1 MPIKHAALK
10 QIRKDRARR
19 SRNQAVRAELKT
31 LTKRL
36 LALLQEQKL
45 EEARGLIRLVSKK
58 YDRAASRHII
68 HPNTAARYKSRLTR
82 RLTPPPPRTSQSPA
96 ARPPAPG

>member
-10 QIRKDRARR
+10 QIRKDHKRR
-19 SRNQAVRAELKT
+19 TRNQAMRSELKT

-36 LALLQEQKL
+36 VSLLTDRKFD
-45 EEARGLIRLVSKK
+45 EARAQIRQVAKR
-58 YDRAASRHII
+58 YDHAASKGLI

-82 RLTPPPPRTSQSPA
+82 RLNRA
-96 ARPPAPG
+96 AAAK

>member
-19 SRNQAVRAELKT
+19 TRNQAVRAELRT

-36 LALLQEQKL
+36 LALLKAQKL
-45 EEARGLIRLVSKK
+45 EEAHGLIQLVSKK
-58 YDRAASRHII
+58 YDRAASRRVI
-68 HPNTAARYKSRLTR
+68 HPNTAARSKSRLTR
-82 RLTPPPPRTSQSPA
+82 RLTAPRPGTSQSPTA
-96 ARPPAPG
+96 PAPAPG